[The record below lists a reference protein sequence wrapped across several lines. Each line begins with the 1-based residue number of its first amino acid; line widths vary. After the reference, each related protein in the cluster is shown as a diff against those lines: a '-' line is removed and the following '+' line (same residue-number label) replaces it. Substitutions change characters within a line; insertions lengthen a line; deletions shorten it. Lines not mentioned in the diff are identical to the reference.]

1 MQPNTAPLCAHC
13 GQPLPQHLPS
23 SPAAERSAPPAD
35 PEARVFTHDG
45 HIWPLD
51 RHEMRVFRHVRTRMV
66 EDATELLRGC
76 GEEGVVLIQDL
87 QGFGWTREQVLEHG
101 ARAAALADEGLKA
114 KQAEAA

>member
-23 SPAAERSAPPAD
+23 SSAAAEPSAPPVD
-35 PEARVFTHDG
+35 PEV
-45 HIWPLD
+45 D
-51 RHEMRVFRHVRTRMV
+51 RHEMRSFRHVRARMV